1 MIADRRDS
9 AGTIFWTGRSLG
21 TCPLF
26 GDCVCAER
34 LEWHSVYMNDG
45 ALTSCPRDSG
55 LPGQVQRAEEPSGHD
70 VHIDLVAVERIAE
83 EVRRVLAAVPVGQ
96 DPAGPDAAATG
107 RWLRAVER
115 LLPVAG
121 EHDRAKLLQA
131 RADVRSAGGPH
142 GRGRPVEA
150 VLADAASAAELFEQM
165 GEPFPAATNFVAA
178 ATAAVQ
184 SGRIPLGL
192 ETAVRALV
200 ALGDIPPGAVASGH
214 ADAGADLAARLGA
227 LCRQLLDYP
236 RAQRFY
242 ELALAAVTGDD
253 GAAGDDADPDGR
265 WCPSVTAIAEVLLAR
280 VAELP
285 PDDDERE
292 ALLARADD
300 LARRLARG
308 GRPEVFRTV
317 HGPRLLADVLCERG
331 RPSQAHAVLAA
342 IPTDLPD
349 HLAGPVRLS
358 AGRCLLLLDRP
369 AEATAELDRAL
380 AVLTTEPHLA
390 ERLRGLRLR
399 STARQDAG
407 DVLGALADARGFG
420 DLLWSRHQRQVGGF
434 MDQLWSRAGAE
445 GECRDLEAQ
454 ARALLVTAQQDPLTG
469 LANRR
474 AVEQFCA
481 SLHPTSGVSLVL
493 VDVDHFKL
501 VNDRYGHAVGDAVLR
516 ETAALLTRSVRAM
529 DVVAR
534 WGGEE
539 FLIALPGGTGPQ
551 GADAAMRVCR
561 RVREHPWHRLA
572 EGLTLTVSAGV
583 SSGTAAELDA
593 VLYRADTALY
603 AAKESGRDRALAG

>member
-1 MIADRRDS
+1 MDDRTLTPDARDRGLPS
-9 AGTIFWTGRSLG
+9 QVPRTAGPVGGELRIDLAA
-21 TCPLF
+21 
-26 GDCVCAER
+26 AER
-34 LEWHSVYMNDG
+34 V
-45 ALTSCPRDSG
+45 
-55 LPGQVQRAEEPSGHD
+55 
-70 VHIDLVAVERIAE
+70 AE
-83 EVRRVLAAVPVGQ
+83 EVRQVLADVPAGQ
-96 DPAGPDAAATG
+96 DAAGCDPDATR

-115 LLPVAG
+115 LLPLAG

-131 RADVRSAGGPH
+131 RAAVRTAGDPH
-142 GRGRPVEA
+142 GRGRPAEA
-150 VLADAASAAELFEQM
+150 VLADAATAAELFQQM
-165 GEPFPAATNFVAA
+165 GEPFPAATNFAAA

-184 SGRIPLGL
+184 SGHIPLGL

-200 ALGDIPPGAVASGH
+200 ALGDVPPGEVPDGRT
-214 ADAGADLAARLGA
+214 DAGADLAVRLGA

-242 ELALAAVTGDD
+242 ELALAAVTGED
-253 GAAGDDADPDGR
+253 GEAGDDADLDGR
-265 WCPSVTAIAEVLLAR
+265 WCPPVAAIADVLLAR
-280 VAELP
+280 AAELP
-285 PDDDERE
+285 PDDDERA
-292 ALLARADD
+292 ALLARAEE
-300 LARRLARG
+300 LARRLTRG
-308 GRPEVFRTV
+308 GHPEVFRTV
-317 HGPRLLADVLCERG
+317 HGPRLLADVLSERG
-331 RPSQAHAVLAA
+331 HADQAHAVLDT
-342 IPTDLPD
+342 IPADLPD

-369 AEATAELDRAL
+369 AEAVGELDRAL
-380 AVLTTEPHLA
+380 DLLTTEPHLA
-390 ERLRGLRLR
+390 ERLHGLRLR

-407 DVLGALADARGFG
+407 DVPGALADARGFG
-420 DLLWSRHQRQVGGF
+420 ELLWTRHQRQVSGF

-481 SLHPTSGVSLVL
+481 SLHPASGVGLVL

-516 ETAALLTRSVRAM
+516 EIAAVLTRSVRAM

-539 FLIALPGGTGPQ
+539 FLVALPGGTGAQ
-551 GADAAMRVCR
+551 GADAAVRVCR
-561 RVREHPWHRLA
+561 RVRDHPWHRLA
-572 EGLTLTVSAGV
+572 PGLSLTVSAGV

-593 VLYRADTALY
+593 VLHRADTALY
-603 AAKESGRDRALAG
+603 AAKDSGRDRALAR